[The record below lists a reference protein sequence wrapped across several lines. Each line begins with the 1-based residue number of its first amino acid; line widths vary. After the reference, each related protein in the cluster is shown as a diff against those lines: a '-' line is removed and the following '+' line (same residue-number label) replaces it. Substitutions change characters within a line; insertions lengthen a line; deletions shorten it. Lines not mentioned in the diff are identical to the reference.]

1 MGFKEKCRMKG
12 AIMSAENTFIGWR
25 FGLRWVLL
33 TVVGLT
39 IGFPLG
45 FVMAAVVGWII
56 GVPEGSDSIIL
67 KLGLDNA
74 GFEIF
79 LCAVVSLMQWLA
91 LRRVVRRTGFWVPA
105 SIIGFTISSSI
116 HVVVCNV
123 WGYPDN
129 LDHSLGTA
137 VWAMAFVVGGI
148 LAGVLQQRILRHQV
162 CHSAWW
168 TPASAVGWGLSIIG
182 LKIGFGIGLDKI
194 FSTMPSAPRLLMAFV
209 SLMVPLGLASVLLG
223 IVTGGALIWLLRQP
237 MQQTADITTS

>member
-1 MGFKEKCRMKG
+1 MGFKKCRRKG
-12 AIMSAENTFIGWR
+12 AIMNAEHTFIGWR

-74 GFEIF
+74 ALFVFIV
-79 LCAVVSLMQWLA
+79 AVVSLMQWLA
-91 LRRVVRRTGFWVPA
+91 LRRVLRRAGFWVPA

-116 HVVVCNV
+116 HGVVCYV
-123 WGYPDN
+123 WGYPD
-129 LDHSLGTA
+129 DLGLPDGA
-137 VWAMAFVVGGI
+137 MVWAAAFALGGA
-148 LAGVLQQRILRHQV
+148 LAGVLQHRILRRQV
-162 CHSAWW
+162 RRSAWW
-168 TPASAVGWGLSIIG
+168 VPASAAGWGLSV
-182 LKIGFGIGLDKI
+182 IGFGLIELAIHFPKEAGPFAALIGGLVL
-194 FSTMPSAPRLLMAFV
+194 PAG
-209 SLMVPLGLASVLLG
+209 LGAILLG
-223 IVTGGALIWLLRQP
+223 IVTGGTLIWLLRQP